1 MPQNET
7 HHLETMDSQGKNMLN
22 PKADSTRKKAVFID
36 LDGTLWD
43 REVVPASAWKAIEKA
58 RANGH
63 LIFVNTGRRHVDIP
77 KFLWDANF
85 DGYCLATGMQMFKGK
100 ELLCQ
105 SYIDP
110 EKVKK
115 MIAYLKSQD
124 SGYGLEGNDWGFDDP
139 KYAFRRM
146 IFFAK
151 EDRKDPSIRYPLSH
165 IEPENYDELVKII
178 FDSDKPYDLE
188 PVAKELGFDIL
199 QYKNRFNP
207 SGGVGS
213 FFRGELTDAHHNKAK
228 AMKEMLEAMGVAGQY
243 DIAAI
248 GDSENDI
255 PMLEAADYAICM
267 GNGTPATKEK
277 ADYVTTSLD
286 QDGLYNA
293 FAWLGLFEPEKNTK
307 ENEQD

>member
-1 MPQNET
+1 M
-7 HHLETMDSQGKNMLN
+7 
-22 PKADSTRKKAVFID
+22 
-36 LDGTLWD
+36 
-43 REVVPASAWKAIEKA
+43 
-58 RANGH
+58 
-63 LIFVNTGRRHVDIP
+63 
-77 KFLWDANF
+77 
-85 DGYCLATGMQMFKGK
+85 
-100 ELLCQ
+100 
-105 SYIDP
+105 
-110 EKVKK
+110 
-115 MIAYLKSQD
+115 
-124 SGYGLEGNDWGFDDP
+124 
-139 KYAFRRM
+139 
-146 IFFAK
+146 
-151 EDRKDPSIRYPLSH
+151 
-165 IEPENYDELVKII
+165 
-178 FDSDKPYDLE
+178 
-188 PVAKELGFDIL
+188 
-199 QYKNRFNP
+199 
-207 SGGVGS
+207 GS